1 MPRQCFTGTLP
12 IPDGCGHAA
21 SGTFV
26 GKAGQSPES
35 PVVENAAPMH
45 SIDRVTT
52 ARLLLAGKTAQ
63 LREEEEAAAP
73 A

>member
-21 SGTFV
+21 SGTLV

-45 SIDRVTT
+45 SIDRATMTSEDDDVKRRNVDNIPST
-52 ARLLLAGKTAQ
+52 
-63 LREEEEAAAP
+63 
-73 A
+73 